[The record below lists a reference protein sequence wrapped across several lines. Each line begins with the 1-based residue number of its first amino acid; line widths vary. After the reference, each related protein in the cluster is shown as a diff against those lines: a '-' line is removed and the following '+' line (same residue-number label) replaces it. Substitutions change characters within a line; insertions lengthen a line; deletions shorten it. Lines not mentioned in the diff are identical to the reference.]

1 MKRTDDDTSK
11 VDEAVKAIIDDVKIH
26 KDEAL
31 YDYSEKFDKVRP
43 ENLLVSETEIEEAVA
58 AVPVEF
64 LKTLEQAKENIID
77 YHKRQ
82 KRENYIINEKKGI
95 ILGQKITPLERVG
108 IYVPGGTAS
117 YPSSVLMNALPAKV
131 AGVKEIVMVSPC
143 GKDGKIPDVILAAAK
158 IAGVTKIFKTGGAQA
173 IAALAY
179 GTESIPKADK
189 ITGPGNI
196 YVAAAKKMV
205 YGVVDIDMIAGPSDI
220 LVVADE
226 SANSKFVAADM
237 LAQAEHDE
245 NASAILITDSECLA
259 KNVRD
264 EIEKQLKALDRQDI
278 ARAAIDKN
286 GKIIIVNN
294 LEEAIEICN
303 AIAPEH
309 LEICV
314 KEPFGLLNLVKNA
327 GSIFLGENAPE
338 ALGDYFAGTNHVLP
352 TNGTARFSSPLGVDD
367 FIKKSSFTY
376 YTREALENVKD
387 RIIDFAE
394 REGLSA
400 HANSIK
406 IRFEGNTE

>member
-1 MKRTDDDTSK
+1 